1 MGMLTDEEIVDALI
15 PNLSDW
21 DYHEIGKYG
30 LTEEEGKALSRYLAK
45 IKKLRE
51 KLEAL
56 EAAGD

>member
-1 MGMLTDEEIVDALI
+1 MGMLTDEEIVDALVT
-15 PNLSDW
+15 NLSEW
-21 DYHEIGKYG
+21 NWHEVGKYS
-30 LTEEEGKALSRYLAK
+30 LTEEEGMALSRYLAK

>member
-21 DYHEIGKYG
+21 NYHEIGKYG

-45 IKKLRE
+45 IKK
-51 KLEAL
+51 
-56 EAAGD
+56 AA